1 MKLKITFLIVF
12 LISFIAL
19 ITFLIPLFNYIVT
32 YNPLY
37 SFMKLNEAIILAIIL
52 FVLLI
57 GSTVGIILISR
68 KIYQCK
74 MKDKNKKKI
83 CYKRKAQ

>member
-1 MKLKITFLIVF
+1 
-12 LISFIAL
+12 
-19 ITFLIPLFNYIVT
+19 
-32 YNPLY
+32 
-37 SFMKLNEAIILAIIL
+37 MKLNEAIILTIIL